1 MKTARSIIF
10 FFFLLVIIF
19 FPDISLARDNV
30 VDWYIKDFRTEV
42 VVNTDSSLTI
52 TETIL
57 ADCGEA
63 VGKHGIFRVLP
74 IVNKTKDGN
83 FITPVELISITD
95 AKGNHLKYQESRE
108 RDTVT
113 YKIGDPKKTVQ
124 GENTYIIKY
133 KLKGVIRNLNETQ
146 DELYFDILGSFW
158 DLEIDSYQANII
170 FPQGIT
176 NSNSEAY
183 LYSGNLDSRV
193 NSLATYKWKSEND
206 LEILSTKMISENQGI
221 TISVTFPSNIL
232 TLYKSSVAEK
242 AAYNV
247 SHYVPMTI
255 SSQNFWWQVILT
267 LVLIFLAFFMWYKY
281 GRDPKSN
288 RPIVAEF
295 EAPENMTP
303 LEISLIL
310 KETGGH
316 NKAITATIINLA
328 VKGYLKIEK
337 LEKKIFF
344 LGDDYKLIKTDK
356 KTEDLYKYEEV
367 VLSALFKRGDE
378 VKLSSLK
385 NKFATDIR
393 GLSSNISSDL
403 KERGLID
410 KKSIWW
416 QVGMISLGFLLVVTS
431 FGGLIMLAGIAFIIF
446 GAFMR
451 RLTPEGSEM
460 KRKIKGF
467 KLYLETAEKYRARFY
482 EKENMLELILPYAI
496 LFDLTGKWL
505 KKMRDI
511 YGEDYFKNHHLTFM
525 TGALVLSDFS
535 NFETAISDI
544 SRSASSHVASSSSG
558 STGGGGVGGGG
569 GGGGGGGW

>member
-10 FFFLLVIIF
+10 FFSLLVIIF

-83 FITPVELISITD
+83 FITSVELISITD

-206 LEILSTKMISENQGI
+206 LEILSTKMISESQGV
-221 TISVTFPSNIL
+221 TVSVTFPSNIL
-232 TLYKSSVAEK
+232 TLYKPSVAEK

-247 SHYVPMTI
+247 SQYVPMTI
-255 SSQNFWWQVILT
+255 SPQNLWWQVILT
-267 LVLIFLAFFMWYKY
+267 LVLI
-281 GRDPKSN
+281 
-288 RPIVAEF
+288 
-295 EAPENMTP
+295 
-303 LEISLIL
+303 
-310 KETGGH
+310 
-316 NKAITATIINLA
+316 
-328 VKGYLKIEK
+328 
-337 LEKKIFF
+337 
-344 LGDDYKLIKTDK
+344 
-356 KTEDLYKYEEV
+356 
-367 VLSALFKRGDE
+367 
-378 VKLSSLK
+378 
-385 NKFATDIR
+385 
-393 GLSSNISSDL
+393 
-403 KERGLID
+403 
-410 KKSIWW
+410 
-416 QVGMISLGFLLVVTS
+416 
-431 FGGLIMLAGIAFIIF
+431 
-446 GAFMR
+446 
-451 RLTPEGSEM
+451 
-460 KRKIKGF
+460 
-467 KLYLETAEKYRARFY
+467 
-482 EKENMLELILPYAI
+482 
-496 LFDLTGKWL
+496 
-505 KKMRDI
+505 
-511 YGEDYFKNHHLTFM
+511 
-525 TGALVLSDFS
+525 
-535 NFETAISDI
+535 
-544 SRSASSHVASSSSG
+544 
-558 STGGGGVGGGG
+558 
-569 GGGGGGGW
+569 

>member
-10 FFFLLVIIF
+10 FFSLLVIIF

-63 VGKHGIFRVLP
+63 VGKHGVFRVLP

-232 TLYKSSVAEK
+232 TLYKPSVAEK

-303 LEISLIL
+303 LE
-310 KETGGH
+310 
-316 NKAITATIINLA
+316 
-328 VKGYLKIEK
+328 
-337 LEKKIFF
+337 
-344 LGDDYKLIKTDK
+344 
-356 KTEDLYKYEEV
+356 
-367 VLSALFKRGDE
+367 
-378 VKLSSLK
+378 
-385 NKFATDIR
+385 
-393 GLSSNISSDL
+393 
-403 KERGLID
+403 
-410 KKSIWW
+410 
-416 QVGMISLGFLLVVTS
+416 
-431 FGGLIMLAGIAFIIF
+431 
-446 GAFMR
+446 
-451 RLTPEGSEM
+451 
-460 KRKIKGF
+460 
-467 KLYLETAEKYRARFY
+467 
-482 EKENMLELILPYAI
+482 
-496 LFDLTGKWL
+496 
-505 KKMRDI
+505 
-511 YGEDYFKNHHLTFM
+511 
-525 TGALVLSDFS
+525 
-535 NFETAISDI
+535 
-544 SRSASSHVASSSSG
+544 
-558 STGGGGVGGGG
+558 
-569 GGGGGGGW
+569 